1 MVQARKEKEGSE
13 PVILVCHQPLTG
25 RLPQANFNWKNTC
38 VENSN
43 NTYLCFGYFLLFNV
57 TLAVFKF
64 DSGDI

>member
-38 VENSN
+38 VWKI
-43 NTYLCFGYFLLFNV
+43 LI
-57 TLAVFKF
+57 TLTCALDIFYYSMFKF
-64 DSGDI
+64 DSGGI